1 MSSNVISSAGRIDER
16 GYLKGFTKRGY
27 TIPKCILE
35 LVANVL
41 DSMEKLGARNNVL
54 LLFLIQQ
61 TLIKMIDTAFGMDRA
76 ALDNM
81 FAMHRENHAS
91 DSSRGISGIG
101 AKPALSIL
109 SNKTEVLLFT
119 RIKGGE
125 YLCAVVPWDRIHET
139 GQYTGMITIRE
150 MTEEEKVVFIQERS
164 SYCDSQD
171 DVHGTTVVFK
181 YNDTLKNAI
190 HENFLDFTP
199 SEKSTSLTNPLDR
212 IGCIFGREKMVIQY
226 KHFEEEDLVLTL
238 KMYNYFDPS
247 LKQTDFYKG
256 YSEQTVMHYYN
267 GKTDRFIWMKGSQQL
282 EINPHGKG
290 YKTAPAPM
298 ATNLIGY
305 AHQGNFVVKTGCRV
319 DPMIFNPENPMD
331 SRFFKN
337 ENKITLSKST
347 APYNM
352 DHVGSDNLDFLNQ
365 NKLVRNNQ
373 TIGYIPSDQTVA
385 SSRANPEA
393 FFKAILVQCEIYF
406 NPMSNQ
412 DNRQDTVTGIQENKN
427 QFNGAAVPLTLSRLI
442 DAIRGEKAADI
453 CNYFYKEYTKAED
466 TKKRA
471 AKAARD
477 ARDAEIASA
486 EEDMDEADEETQE
499 DDEDDFVQPIP
510 SIPEPAVEQPAVE
523 QPAVEQP
530 AVEQPAVEQP
540 AVEQPVEEQPVEEQP
555 AVEQPAVEQPV
566 EEIDGRSILATVNIA
581 INPSAMYPLS
591 FHMKLIELLQTI

>member
-1 MSSNVISSAGRIDER
+1 MSSNIISSAGRIDER

-41 DSMEKLGARNNVL
+41 DSMDKLAAVNKML

-61 TLIKMIDTAFGMDRA
+61 TVIKMIDTAFGMDRA

-150 MTEEEKVVFIQERS
+150 MTEEEKMVFVQERLNCCNS
-164 SYCDSQD
+164 DN

-199 SEKSTSLTNPLDR
+199 EKSTSLTNPLDR

-226 KHFEEEDLVLTL
+226 KHFEDEDAVLTL
-238 KMYNYFDPS
+238 KKYNYFDP
-247 LKQTDFYKG
+247 TYTTHADFYKG
-256 YSEQTVMHYYN
+256 YSEHTIEHWYN
-267 GKTDRFIWMKGSQQL
+267 GQTDRFIWIKGSSKM

-298 ATNLIGY
+298 IANLKDYTHVGDFI
-305 AHQGNFVVKTGCRV
+305 VKTGCRTN
-319 DPMIFNPENPMD
+319 PMIFNPEDPME
-331 SRFFKN
+331 SRFFKSD
-337 ENKITLSKST
+337 NKISLSKST

-385 SSRANPEA
+385 TSRANPEA

-406 NPMSNQ
+406 NPVSNQ
-412 DNRQDTVTGIQENKN
+412 DNRQDTATGVQENKN
-427 QFNGAAVPLTLSRLI
+427 QFNGSAVPVTLIRLI
-442 DAIRGEKAADI
+442 DAIRGEKASEI
-453 CNYFYKEYTKAED
+453 CNYFYKEYNKAED
-466 TKKRA
+466 AKKKA

-486 EEDMDEADEETQE
+486 EEDMADAEADAEADQEADQEADAEADEEAAEEVE
-499 DDEDDFVQPIP
+499 DTVQPLPISP
-510 SIPEPAVEQPAVE
+510 KTPIAEPRVESIVETLTLEPAVELPPVE
-523 QPAVEQP
+523 QPL
-530 AVEQPAVEQP
+530 
-540 AVEQPVEEQPVEEQP
+540 
-555 AVEQPAVEQPV
+555 
-566 EEIDGRSILATVNIA
+566 EEIDGRSILTVINMA
-581 INPSAMYPLS
+581 INPSAMYPLV
-591 FHMKLIELLQTI
+591 FHMKMIELLQTIS

>member
-1 MSSNVISSAGRIDER
+1 MSSISSAGRIDER

-41 DSMEKLGARNNVL
+41 DSMDKLDARNNVL

-61 TLIKMIDTAFGMDRA
+61 TVIKMIDTAFGMDRD

-125 YLCAVVPWDRIHET
+125 YLCAVVPWDQIHKT
-139 GQYTGMITIRE
+139 GQYTGMITIRN
-150 MTEEEKVVFIQERS
+150 MTEEEKLVFIQERS
-164 SYCDSQD
+164 SQCVDKD
-171 DVHGTTVVFK
+171 NVHGTTVVFK
-181 YNDTLKNAI
+181 YNDTLKDAI
-190 HENFLDFTP
+190 YENFLDFTP

-212 IGCIFGREKMVIQY
+212 IGCIFGREKMKIQY
-226 KHFEEEDLVLTL
+226 KHFEEDDIVLTL
-238 KMYNYFDPS
+238 KTYNYFDS
-247 LKQTDFYKG
+247 TYTTQADFYKG
-256 YSEQTVMHYYN
+256 YSEHCIDHYYD
-267 GKTDRFIWMKGSQQL
+267 GKTDRFIWIKGSQQM
-282 EINPHGKG
+282 EINTHGKG
-290 YKTAPAPM
+290 YKTMPAP
-298 ATNLIGY
+298 TSGNLKDFTLVGK
-305 AHQGNFVVKTGCRV
+305 FTVKTGCRSN
-319 DPMIFNPENPMD
+319 PMIFNPEEPME

-337 ENKITLSKST
+337 ENKISLSKSS

-352 DHVGSDNLDFLNQ
+352 DHVGPDNLDFLNQ

-406 NPMSNQ
+406 NPISNQ

-427 QFNGAAVPLTLSRLI
+427 QFNGMAVPVTLSRLI
-442 DAIRGEKAADI
+442 DAIRNEKASEI
-453 CNYFYKEYTKAED
+453 CNYFYKEYNKAED
-466 TKKRA
+466 AKKKAEKA
-471 AKAARD
+471 AKAERD
-477 ARDAEIASA
+477 ARNAEIASA
-486 EEDMDEADEETQE
+486 EEDMDEADNETQE
-499 DDEDDFVQPIP
+499 DEDDFVQPIP
-510 SIPEPAVEQPAVE
+510 SIPEAAVEQPAIE
-523 QPAVEQP
+523 QPAI
-530 AVEQPAVEQP
+530 EQPAVEQP
-540 AVEQPVEEQPVEEQP
+540 AVEQPVEDQPLEEQP
-555 AVEQPAVEQPV
+555 LEEQPLEEQPL